1 MGAAYANEIEHG
13 VEDRPIVEMEVAA
26 GGGKARYVVAT
37 EVGESEY
44 FSVSLS
50 QLKVQ
55 GWKCIPFLGELI
67 KVWVGTGCG

>member
-1 MGAAYANEIEHG
+1 
-13 VEDRPIVEMEVAA
+13 MEVVA
-26 GGGKARYVVAT
+26 GGGKARYVVAA

-67 KVWVGTGCG
+67 KVWVDTGCG